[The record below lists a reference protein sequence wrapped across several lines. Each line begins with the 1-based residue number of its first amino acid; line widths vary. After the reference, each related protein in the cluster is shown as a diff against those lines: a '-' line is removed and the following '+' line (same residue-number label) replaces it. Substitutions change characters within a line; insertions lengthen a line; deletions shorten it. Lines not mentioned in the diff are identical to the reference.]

1 MTTAEKPKTQA
12 PTMTSSEVLASLT
25 GYDELA
31 IEQHFGKPIEG
42 MTGTPSK
49 FGRALVFVLKR
60 REGLNDGQAKKYV
73 LELTMGAVD
82 DHFAPDEDD
91 ELPGSEAGKD
101 ES

>member
-1 MTTAEKPKTQA
+1 MTTTEKPKA
-12 PTMTSSEVLASLT
+12 PELTSTEVLGSLT

-31 IEQHFGKPIEG
+31 IEQQFGGPIEG
-42 MTGTPSK
+42 MTKTPSK

-60 REGLNDGQAKKYV
+60 REGLKDPAAKKYA
-73 LELTMGAVD
+73 LDLTMSAVD
-82 DHFAPDEDD
+82 DHFKPDEDD